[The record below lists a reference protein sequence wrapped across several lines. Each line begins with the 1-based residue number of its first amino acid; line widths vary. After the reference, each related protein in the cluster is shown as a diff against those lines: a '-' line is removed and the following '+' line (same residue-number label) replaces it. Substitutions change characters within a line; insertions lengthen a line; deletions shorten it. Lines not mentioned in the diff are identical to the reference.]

1 MARALDGLYL
11 SGNNCLSLSIII
23 HWLAFFQMISMN
35 TIITTAAAAAAITG
49 EVARAADGATPAKGF
64 CAKSCPHPLHQNRTG
79 GGATESTVVP
89 EARTRSLT
97 ARVSNV
103 SGLSLSCPG
112 VCG

>member
-1 MARALDGLYL
+1 MV
-11 SGNNCLSLSIII
+11 ST
-23 HWLAFFQMISMN
+23 N

-49 EVARAADGATPAKGF
+49 EVARAAEGATLVKGF
-64 CAKSCPHPLHQNRTG
+64 YAKNYPHPLHQNHTG
-79 GGATESTVVP
+79 GGATELTVVP

-103 SGLSLSCPG
+103 SGLSLSCLG

>member
-1 MARALDGLYL
+1 MGL
-11 SGNNCLSLSIII
+11 NNCFSSTRSIII
-23 HWLAFFQMISMN
+23 HWHAFFQMVSTN
-35 TIITTAAAAAAITG
+35 TIITTAAAAAITG

-64 CAKSCPHPLHQNRTG
+64 CAKNYPHPLHQNHTG

-103 SGLSLSCPG
+103 SGPSLSCPG
-112 VCG
+112 VFG